1 MINVTNRLLNSW
13 FELLNGNLS
22 VPVYRYDAPAI
33 ETGNYVLLRT
43 ESDADDS
50 NNQKFVSIP
59 VVITE
64 VVTKFSTMI
73 NDSLAVEIDEEIGEL
88 LYPTT
93 PAHHALPAQDDIQIV
108 SVTRRDATYLPEDDG
123 ANRYLRLVTRNV
135 HRVEQLVNQ
144 S

>member
-135 HRVEQLVNQ
+135 HRIEQLVNQ